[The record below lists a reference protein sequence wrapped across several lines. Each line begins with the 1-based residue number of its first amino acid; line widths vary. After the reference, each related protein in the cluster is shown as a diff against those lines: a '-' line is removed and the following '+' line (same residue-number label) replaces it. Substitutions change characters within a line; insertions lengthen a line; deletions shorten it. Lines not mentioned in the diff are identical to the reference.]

1 MVLTWYIGN
10 YVIWQWHTTKG
21 TILEP
26 QEDMTQWEKIGVLGR
41 NQIDS
46 WGSQEKRTIG
56 DKVMTTVI

>member
-1 MVLTWYIGN
+1 MCSSDL
-10 YVIWQWHTTKG
+10 KG